1 MPIEKLPASA
11 PIRTEIEVCSTLLI
25 ALGKLQGED
34 KLSNAERFEI
44 AALKFTVA
52 RAICINNRAQT
63 S

>member
-1 MPIEKLPASA
+1 VPIEKLPASA
-11 PIRTEIEVCSTLLI
+11 PIRTEVCTTLLI

-52 RAICINNRAQT
+52 RAICINNRAQA